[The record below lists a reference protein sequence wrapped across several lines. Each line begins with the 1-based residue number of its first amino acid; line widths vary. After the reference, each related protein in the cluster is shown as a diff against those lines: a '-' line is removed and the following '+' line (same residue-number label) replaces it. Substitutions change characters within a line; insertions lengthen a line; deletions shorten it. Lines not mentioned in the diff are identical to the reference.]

1 MRLRDWPDNVYPSD
15 EYEQSQAINL
25 LLRRLGA
32 GNEKLTPA
40 QQRAIADELGKWFS
54 HGYSVKAILTALDR
68 HPDNQPQQPRA
79 RNEELPHYLHTRM
92 QAWNNEEDDAP
103 LRDAVHPPP
112 RPGINLHQWHA
123 INERVRQTSGI
134 RPPQQLSDQGD
145 RARRAAIERS
155 RAPRT
160 DAVAR
165 SREKDHAIRD
175 ALDSLL
181 PPGHTP
187 HTIEDTHTPLPHH
200 ARTDSRMV
208 ATYAGSRSVIT
219 RDPRV
224 RRLIQRL
231 TTERRPAT
239 RPELAV
245 LRNAIRDARTRAAL
259 GTLDALHSETSD
271 NAGILSPEAW
281 RILNYLEHAMANDT
295 PVDSLTTMLDQA
307 VTAHT
312 TTTTTDHSAPDAPSG
327 PAPR

>member
-1 MRLRDWPDNVYPSD
+1 
-15 EYEQSQAINL
+15 
-25 LLRRLGA
+25 
-32 GNEKLTPA
+32 
-40 QQRAIADELGKWFS
+40 
-54 HGYSVKAILTALDR
+54 YSVKAILTALDR

-181 PPGHTP
+181 PPAQ
-187 HTIEDTHTPLPHH
+187 THPSSEGTHNPLLHI
-200 ARTDSRMV
+200 ARTDSRMP
-208 ATYAGSRSVIT
+208 ATFAASRSVIT
-219 RDPRV
+219 PEPGV

-231 TTERRPAT
+231 TTERCPAT
-239 RPELAV
+239 RPELAAH
-245 LRNAIRDARTRAAL
+245 RNAL
-259 GTLDALHSETSD
+259 
-271 NAGILSPEAW
+271 
-281 RILNYLEHAMANDT
+281 
-295 PVDSLTTMLDQA
+295 
-307 VTAHT
+307 
-312 TTTTTDHSAPDAPSG
+312 
-327 PAPR
+327 